1 MPIEYMA
8 IEYVAI
14 KCSRILR
21 CLSSVLYIKDRAAE
35 TELDLLFC
43 REMDLY
49 SPEFQVDAR
58 YVQCWSKVS

>member
-1 MPIEYMA
+1 MPIEC
-8 IEYVAI
+8 IAI
-14 KCSRILR
+14 KYIGILR

-58 YVQCWSKVS
+58 YVQ